1 LSGAPYAI
9 LGELILLEGQHER
22 DRERLISASNPQ
34 LARSRPSL
42 SERDEPAS
50 NRISFDDPP
59 PYIMSTSTTSRP
71 TPLHSRHGSRSDL
84 TPLDTQF
91 KAEPSPLV
99 PSSERVSDE
108 HEVSLVL
115 HHEPDGDDDDQSDGY
130 RSSSPNPPRGP
141 GGAGKDTADKAGVI
155 LGIHNVFLVM
165 PQFVVT
171 IISAAIFQLMEPD
184 KSLPGHPGH
193 PGALPAGTVNGTITD
208 LGATEAEGGV
218 TDVIARFVFKREG
231 EEMAGRSSNAVGL
244 IFL

>member
-1 LSGAPYAI
+1 MN
-9 LGELILLEGQHER
+9 
-22 DRERLISASNPQ
+22 ASNPH
-34 LARSRPSL
+34 LARTRPSL
-42 SERDEPAS
+42 SERDEPTS

-59 PYIMSTSTTSRP
+59 HIMSTSTTSRP

-84 TPLDTQF
+84 ARLDKQF

-99 PSSERVSDE
+99 PSTERISDE

-115 HHEPDGDDDDQSDGY
+115 HHQPDDDDDDDDDMHNGSDGY
-130 RSSSPNPPRGP
+130 RSTSPNPPRGP

-171 IISAAIFQLMEPD
+171 IISAAIFHIMEPE

-193 PGALPAGTVNGTITD
+193 PGALPAGSVNGTITD
-208 LGATEAEGGV
+208 FGATEAEGGV
-218 TDVIARFVFKREG
+218 TDVIARYVFKREG
-231 EEMAGRSSNAVGL
+231 AEMAGGSANAVGL

>member
-1 LSGAPYAI
+1 MN
-9 LGELILLEGQHER
+9 
-22 DRERLISASNPQ
+22 ASNPQ
-34 LARSRPSL
+34 LARTRRSL
-42 SERDEPAS
+42 SERDEPTS

-59 PYIMSTSTTSRP
+59 HIMSTSTTSRP
-71 TPLHSRHGSRSDL
+71 TPLHSRRGSRSDL
-84 TPLDTQF
+84 TPLDTHF

-99 PSSERVSDE
+99 PSTERISDE
-108 HEVSLVL
+108 NEVSLVL
-115 HHEPDGDDDDQSDGY
+115 HHQPDDDDDDQSDGY
-130 RSSSPNPPRGP
+130 RSASPMPPRGP

-171 IISAAIFQLMEPD
+171 IISAAIFHIMEPE

-193 PGALPAGTVNGTITD
+193 PGALPAGAVNGTITD

-231 EEMAGRSSNAVGL
+231 ADVPAASSSAVGL